1 MCLKLGPLKIENE
14 MDLGSGSLPG
24 RCSQGAGIVRQ
35 QREKLQVH
43 SEAFMLGLVTAPSHL
58 AQSCRE
64 TSEELYINRMTL
76 KVIPLKDRKLEALV
90 C

>member
-1 MCLKLGPLKIENE
+1 MYFKLGPLKIENE
-14 MDLGSGSLPG
+14 VGMGSGSLSW
-24 RCSQGAGIVRQ
+24 RCSQRIGIVRQ
-35 QREKLQVH
+35 QREKPQVH
-43 SEAFMLGLVTAPSHL
+43 SDAFILGLVRAPSHL

-64 TSEELYINRMTL
+64 TSEEPYINRMTL

>member
-14 MDLGSGSLPG
+14 MGLGSGSLSG
-24 RCSQGAGIVRQ
+24 RCSQGAGIVKQ

-43 SEAFMLGLVTAPSHL
+43 SDAFILGLVTAPSHL

-64 TSEELYINRMTL
+64 TSEEPYINRMTL
-76 KVIPLKDRKLEALV
+76 KLRPLKDRKPEALV